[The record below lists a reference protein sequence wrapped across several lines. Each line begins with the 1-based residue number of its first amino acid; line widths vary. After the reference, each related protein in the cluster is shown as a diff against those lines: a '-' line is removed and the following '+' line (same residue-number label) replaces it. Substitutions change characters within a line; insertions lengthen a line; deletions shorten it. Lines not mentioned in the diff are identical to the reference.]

1 MGFGVFAG
9 EEILEGQL
17 LDEYFGELIP
27 PRVAAA
33 RHDDDYLFEIKGTC
47 SISARDYANW
57 TRFVNH
63 SCQQFNVE
71 AVDDVL
77 GGRKTITFRAIR
89 NISRG
94 EELLINYGLNYFG
107 DTGTIILCTC
117 PALPNAHIPPGQEN
131 RPADDR
137 QAFPGLP
144 SPPNS
149 IPPDIP
155 IVAQNAWVAR
165 NKRWLGQQQPNGA
178 PVWTMVHWRLLEQL
192 IRRRHGRDDWRS
204 KPAFSGLT
212 SSRDDPLLA
221 QYVTTDRSQMKIFQW
236 HLDVVKAFQRDRV
249 CGRRDGV
256 RWDKVDLLKR
266 IFAVN
271 VAARRRRR
279 KSGRRRSWART
290 PPRIVEEPA
299 AAPVTPGPSTPKAP
313 APGNDLLTPPASG
326 RPEPTG
332 APDYPDLPS
341 DLS

>member
-1 MGFGVFAG
+1 MGLGVYAG
-9 EEILEGQL
+9 EDIFEGQL

-33 RHDDDYLFEIKGTC
+33 RHDDDYVFELKGTC
-47 SISARDYANW
+47 HISARDYGNW

-71 AVDDVL
+71 AVDEVL

-89 NISRG
+89 NIPRG
-94 EELLINYGLNYFG
+94 QELLIDYGKDYFG
-107 DTGTIILCTC
+107 DTGTVILCTC
-117 PALPNAHIPPGQEN
+117 PALPEPHIPPGQDN
-131 RPADDR
+131 RPPDDR
-137 QAFPGLP
+137 QAFPGP
-144 SPPNS
+144 PTPPASMSP
-149 IPPDIP
+149 DVP
-155 IVAQNAWVAR
+155 IVQQNAWVAR
-165 NKRWLGQQQPNGA
+165 NKQWLGQQWPNGT

-192 IRRRHGRDDWRS
+192 IRRRHRRDDWRS

-221 QYVTTDRSQMKIFQW
+221 QYVTTERSQMKIYKW

-249 CGRRDGV
+249 CGTQNGV
-256 RWDKVDLLKR
+256 RWDQLDLLKR

-279 KSGRRRSWART
+279 KAGRRRSWART

-299 AAPVTPGPSTPKAP
+299 APLTPGPSTPKTP
-313 APGNDLLTPPASG
+313 ALGNNLLTPPASG
-326 RPEPTG
+326 N
-332 APDYPDLPS
+332 YPDLPS